1 MDFEMT
7 AKSMTLFAEKVVPQ
21 LRDLGTVR
29 KGFGP
34 LPASRKKRI
43 A

>member
-1 MDFEMT
+1 
-7 AKSMTLFAEKVVPQ
+7 VPQ
-21 LRDLGTVR
+21 LCDLGTVR